1 MDIGYMN
8 VILLHNNHRNVSTTY
23 AAIFSWWEQ
32 VNKYSYNVSKSLHS
46 EKITYF
52 VFKIFGLNRFKF

>member
-23 AAIFSWWEQ
+23 AAIFSW
-32 VNKYSYNVSKSLHS
+32 
-46 EKITYF
+46 
-52 VFKIFGLNRFKF
+52 